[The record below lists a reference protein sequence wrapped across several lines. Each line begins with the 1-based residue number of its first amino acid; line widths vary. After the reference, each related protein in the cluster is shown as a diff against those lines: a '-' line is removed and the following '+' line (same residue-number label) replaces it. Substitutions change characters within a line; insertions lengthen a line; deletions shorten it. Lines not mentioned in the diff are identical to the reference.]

1 MPEHLIIVGAGQAAA
16 QTIQSLRQGGF
27 GGAITLVGAE
37 PYLPYQRPPLS
48 KKYLAGELPRERLL
62 LRPESFY
69 RDKDVAVEL
78 GTAAGSVDLSR
89 RRIELADGRSLG
101 YDRLLLATGSRVR
114 RLELPGAQLAGVHYL
129 RTLADVDGMAED
141 FRSGRRLVLI
151 GAGYIGL
158 EVAAVAK
165 RHGLDV
171 TVLEAA
177 DRVMGRVVCPPV
189 SEFYR
194 RYHTEAGVRILCNTA
209 VAAFHGGAR
218 VEAVETADGARHAC
232 DFVIVGVGVVPNI
245 ELAAAAGLACDDGIT
260 VDEYARTGDPNVLA
274 AGDCTNHPHPR
285 LGYRIRLESVQN
297 AIEQAKAAASN
308 LTGTPRPYTEVPWF
322 WSDQYELKLQIAG
335 LSRGHDEVVIRG
347 LPEARSFSAFYL
359 RQGRLIAVDAVN
371 SPRDFMFG
379 RKLIA
384 AGIRMRAPELEDPDT
399 DLGALA
405 KHAEAEAGLS

>member
-1 MPEHLIIVGAGQAAA
+1 MSEQLIIVGAGQAAA
-16 QTIQSLRQGGF
+16 QAVQSLRHGGF
-27 GGAITLVGAE
+27 DGAITLIGAE
-37 PYLPYQRPPLS
+37 SCLPYQRPPLS
-48 KKYLAGELPRERLL
+48 KKYLAGEMPRERLL

-69 RDKDVAVEL
+69 RDKEVALEL
-78 GTAAGSVDLSR
+78 GTAVAAIDRAGR
-89 RRIELADGRSLG
+89 RVELENGRSLG

-114 RLELPGAQLAGVHYL
+114 RLDVPGAELAGVHYL
-129 RTLADVDGMAED
+129 RTLADVDAMAED
-141 FRSGRRLVLI
+141 FRAGRRLVLI

-165 RHGLDV
+165 RLGLDV

-189 SEFYR
+189 SEFYE
-194 RYHTEAGVRILCNTA
+194 RYHTEAGVRILCRTA
-209 VAAFHGGAR
+209 LAAFRGGSR
-218 VEAVETADGARHAC
+218 LEAVETADGSRHAC
-232 DFVIVGVGVVPNI
+232 DFAIVGVGVVPNT
-245 ELAAAAGLACDDGIT
+245 EVAAAAGLACDDGIT
-260 VDEYARTGDPNVLA
+260 VDEYARTADPRVLA

-285 LGYRIRLESVQN
+285 LGYRVRLESVQN

-308 LTGTPRPYTEVPWF
+308 LTGAPRPYDDVPWF

-359 RQGRLIAVDAVN
+359 RAGRIIAVDAVN

-384 AGIRMRAPELEDPDT
+384 AGFHTRPDELMDPGTELGELVKRAE
-399 DLGALA
+399 GS
-405 KHAEAEAGLS
+405 G